1 MKRIVFSILAAL
13 AIFGC
18 QVKEVVDFAPESRT
32 EPEAKVF
39 IAEIEDNNSVATKTS
54 LDNKGNVLW
63 KQGDQVSIFAGST
76 INDQY
81 QVTDAS
87 DGKTSTALTRVTTP
101 GFVAGTEIDHNVAYY
116 PYTSTACIAKD
127 YGSYVISDIVLPAIQ
142 HYAEGS
148 FGNGAFPMT
157 AVTGS
162 TDDLRLIF
170 KNVLGGLKLQLT
182 GTAKIASISVTG
194 NNNEILCGAAEVTV
208 ANGSVPSITLTD
220 ATAKTVTLDCGGGV
234 WLNTETATLFV
245 IALPPVTMEGG
256 FTVTVT
262 DTEGGQM
269 EIKTTNRQTI
279 NRSRMLTMPA
289 VTYNEAEEGYVA
301 VSGVYLNQVS
311 SWLLEGET
319 MTLTPTIYP
328 SDATNKEVTWSS
340 SNTSVATV
348 SASGVVT
355 AISAGTATITV
366 CTCDGNKTASRTIT
380 VYADNGSV
388 ISVGLDKHDLFLW
401 NGDTETLT
409 ATVYPE
415 NAINKNVIW
424 SSSNPSIA
432 SVSSDGVVTAGNQ
445 WGSTRITVQTED
457 GNKTDVC
464 YVEVEVRPH
473 ED

>member
-13 AIFGC
+13 AICGC
-18 QVKEVVDFAPESRT
+18 QVKEVVDFAPESKT

-220 ATAKTVTLDCGGGV
+220 ATAKTVTLDCG
-234 WLNTETATLFV
+234 
-245 IALPPVTMEGG
+245 
-256 FTVTVT
+256 
-262 DTEGGQM
+262 
-269 EIKTTNRQTI
+269 
-279 NRSRMLTMPA
+279 A
-289 VTYNEAEEGYVA
+289 VCG
-301 VSGVYLNQVS
+301 
-311 SWLLEGET
+311 
-319 MTLTPTIYP
+319 
-328 SDATNKEVTWSS
+328 
-340 SNTSVATV
+340 
-348 SASGVVT
+348 
-355 AISAGTATITV
+355 
-366 CTCDGNKTASRTIT
+366 
-380 VYADNGSV
+380 
-388 ISVGLDKHDLFLW
+388 
-401 NGDTETLT
+401 
-409 ATVYPE
+409 
-415 NAINKNVIW
+415 
-424 SSSNPSIA
+424 
-432 SVSSDGVVTAGNQ
+432 
-445 WGSTRITVQTED
+445 
-457 GNKTDVC
+457 
-464 YVEVEVRPH
+464 
-473 ED
+473 